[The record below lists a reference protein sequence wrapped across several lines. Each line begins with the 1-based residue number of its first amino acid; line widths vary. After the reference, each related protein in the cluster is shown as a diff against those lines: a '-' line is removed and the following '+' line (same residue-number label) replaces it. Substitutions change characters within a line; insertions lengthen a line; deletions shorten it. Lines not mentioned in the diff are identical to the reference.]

1 MNLKKGVK
9 RTNYFARHSRININL
24 HANIYP
30 FRIEKREQKKILHLN
45 YAIFHKDLYL
55 VHLKS
60 SLTSQQKKKGT
71 LFNPS
76 TEEKRKMELN
86 NK

>member
-1 MNLKKGVK
+1 MNKKNRVK
-9 RTNYFARHSRININL
+9 RTNHFARHSRININL

-30 FRIEKREQKKILHLN
+30 FRIDKREQKKILHLN

-60 SLTSQQKKKGT
+60 SLTSQQKKKKHTFQPFNRGKKKNGT
-71 LFNPS
+71 
-76 TEEKRKMELN
+76 K
-86 NK
+86 

>member
-30 FRIEKREQKKILHLN
+30 FRIEKREQKKILQLN
-45 YAIFHKDLYL
+45 HAIFHKDLYL
-55 VHLKS
+55 VHLKI
-60 SLTSQQKKKGT
+60 SLTSQKKKGA
-71 LFNPS
+71 LFNS
-76 TEEKRKMELN
+76 SLEEKRKMELN

>member
-30 FRIEKREQKKILHLN
+30 FRIDKREQKKILHLN

-55 VHLKS
+55 AHLKS
-60 SLTSQQKKKGT
+60 SLTSQKKKKKRHTFQPFNRGKKKNGT
-71 LFNPS
+71 
-76 TEEKRKMELN
+76 K
-86 NK
+86 

>member
-30 FRIEKREQKKILHLN
+30 FRIDKREQKKILHLN
-45 YAIFHKDLYL
+45 FAIFHNDLYL

-60 SLTSQQKKKGT
+60 SLTSQQKKRHTFQPFNRGKKKNGT
-71 LFNPS
+71 
-76 TEEKRKMELN
+76 K
-86 NK
+86 